1 MGGSGITGGGDA
13 TTSQGRLEATA
24 PEVTADGQQRQAMRA
39 GGRWERSP
47 GKEGIA
53 EVDDATRV
61 GGRRQRQC
69 TRDQS
74 GEGVAAA

>member
-1 MGGSGITGGGDA
+1 MASGERA
-13 TTSQGRLEATA
+13 
-24 PEVTADGQQRQAMRA
+24 ADESSRR
-39 GGRWERSP
+39 

-69 TRDQS
+69 TRGQRDERRWWVADDVTRVADDDGRRTMMS
-74 GEGVAAA
+74 GDERS